1 MPGNAA
7 RKPGTIL
14 GSQVTQAE
22 LNTPSR
28 SAPLCIP
35 LIWAIDWS
43 SDSLLASICWMAG
56 MSFSAAAVSVTPL
69 LVRVNSGKP
78 HSASTPDTAWLTADG
93 VMCSRSAAAAKV
105 PSCATMLNSWQAV
118 SVMSCISRSEK
129 NSCDV

>member
-1 MPGNAA
+1 MPGNSA

-35 LIWAIDWS
+35 LIWAMDCS
-43 SDSLLASICWMAG
+43 SDSLLASICWIAG
-56 MSFSAAAVSVTPL
+56 ISFSAAAVRVTPL

-78 HSASTPDTAWLTADG
+78 HSASTPDTAWLTAEG
-93 VMCSRSAAAAKV
+93 VMCIRSAAAAKV
-105 PSCATMLNSWQAV
+105 PSWATMLNSWQ
-118 SVMSCISRSEK
+118 SVRVMVCISYGE
-129 NSCDV
+129 

>member
-22 LNTPSR
+22 LNTPNR

-105 PSCATMLNSWQAV
+105 PSCATMLNSWQSV
-118 SVMSCISRSEK
+118 SVMSCISYGEK

>member
-78 HSASTPDTAWLTADG
+78 HSASTPDTAWLTAEG
-93 VMCSRSAAAAKV
+93 VMCIRSAAAAKV
-105 PSCATMLNSWQAV
+105 PSWATMLNSWQSV
-118 SVMSCISRSEK
+118 SVMSCISCGEK

>member
-105 PSCATMLNSWQAV
+105 PSCATMLNSWQSV
-118 SVMSCISRSEK
+118 SVMSCISCDEK